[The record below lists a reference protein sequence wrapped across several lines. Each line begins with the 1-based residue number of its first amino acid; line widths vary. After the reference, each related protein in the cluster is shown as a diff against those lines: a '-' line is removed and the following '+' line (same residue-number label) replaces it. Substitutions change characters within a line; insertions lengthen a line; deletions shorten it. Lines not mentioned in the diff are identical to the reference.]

1 MNRILKKTASY
12 FFLIALG
19 WIIVYPLLWLLFSSF
34 KVDNADIFGTIN
46 LWPKAWTLAGYTE
59 GWKGTGQLD
68 FTRFFLNT
76 FAMVIP
82 TVVLTIVSSTLVGY
96 GFARFDFPFK
106 QPLFALMI
114 ATLMLPGAVLLIPRY
129 ILFTNFGWINSYL
142 PFIVPAAFAGS
153 AFFIFLMVQFFRGIP
168 LELDESA
175 KMDGAGSMLI
185 LVRILTPLAKPALF
199 SVGIFQFMWTWND
212 FFNAMIFIN
221 STEKFT
227 LPLALR
233 MALDTS
239 VSVAWN
245 QVLAMSVATI
255 LPCIIVF
262 FLAQKY
268 FVEGVA
274 TTGLKG

>member
-1 MNRILKKTASY
+1 MTRQLKKAAHY
-12 FFLIALG
+12 LFLIALG
-19 WIIVYPLLWLLFSSF
+19 FVLIYPLLWLFFSSF
-34 KVDNADIFGTIN
+34 KASNADIFGSLN
-46 LWPKAWTLAGYTE
+46 LWPKEWTLDGYTK
-59 GWKGTGQLD
+59 GWEGTGQLN
-68 FTRFFLNT
+68 FGLFFLNT
-76 FAMVIP
+76 CAMVLP
-82 TVVLTIVSSTLVGY
+82 TVFLTVVSSALVGY
-96 GFARFDFPFK
+96 GFARFDFPLK
-106 QPLFALMI
+106 GPLFALMI

-175 KMDGAGSMLI
+175 KMDGANSVII
-185 LVRILTPLAKPALF
+185 LVRILGPLSKPALF

-212 FFNAMIFIN
+212 FFNAMIYIN

-239 VSVAWN
+239 TGVVWN
-245 QVLAMSVATI
+245 QVLAMSVLTI
-255 LPCIIVF
+255 LPCIVIF
-262 FLAQKY
+262 FVAQKY